1 MRKTTTSLK
10 LQFERLDYQDQAVQ
24 SVCDVFKDLPFR
36 AQKGFTQANP
46 ELFWDDPDEGKSIK
60 SSRDPE
66 LFNGLLLKQ
75 LARNL
80 NAVRQ
85 ANGVDEGELSL
96 STHLTLDVLM
106 ETGTGKTFTFIETIY
121 RLNKLYGLSKFLI
134 LAPSTAIRQ
143 GTLKNLQITREFFS
157 KIEGYRQLSVFE
169 YTPENVFRFANTSS
183 ENIAVMISTYQA
195 FNKAS
200 NVIHKKAVEQGLP
213 GINGTKATSYMQAIA
228 ALRPVIIIDE
238 PHRFE
243 GKNTAQNIEK
253 FKPLFT
259 LRFGATFKE
268 DANKPTYK
276 NLIYTLDSVTAFK
289 KGLVKS
295 ITVDTIG
302 NEQVD
307 AHSLVLKEVKGAKQ
321 ADYVAHIL
329 YKDIASKSQQIG
341 LIKGDN
347 LGEKTGIAYLTGYVV
362 ELISKSEVVFTNGF
376 SLPLGEDNAS
386 SYGMLLD
393 EIQSEIIRQTV
404 QTHFE
409 REGRLFDFGIKALT
423 LFFIDSVS
431 KYLLDSGEP
440 GVLVQKFEKI
450 YAEQLEQVLAK
461 PDLSP
466 EYRHYLMRTQNEI
479 NKVHQGYFAKSNKD
493 KDLQNEID
501 LILNKKEA
509 LLSFDTDLRFIF
521 SMWAL
526 QEGWDNPNIF
536 TLCKLAPSNSKITKL
551 QQIGRGL
558 RLAVNQKGQRITAEH
573 DEFDFINELN
583 VIVPSTEGDFV
594 KSIQD
599 EIAAKSLAIREM
611 VFDANLL
618 VEQKVVP
625 STRQADAVIDI
636 LEELNLV
643 KLDDDDKAH
652 IVANKTQF
660 KSAWNGLLTA
670 VDEHKKIKEFDAK
683 ALASFFNDVFMTET
697 KVRAK
702 DKSRTAPKVIKINA
716 DKYHQHFKML
726 WDNLNRDAQLRFDL
740 DSDDFIAVVSK
751 VIASEFKVGQ
761 IQIQTIRHQAVETG
775 VAEVTSTYKA
785 LDYHAVFNLYEF
797 LRALANA
804 TQLSFKTVAAILKA
818 MSKDQFAMIARNEN
832 QALTQLKAIIL
843 RELYALIVNK
853 ISYDIKEIRAKA
865 TSLTHTDGQVLNFIN
880 KGSCGRDDFDLS
892 NLPTISQKSLYD
904 ESFIEV
910 DSEIEELTIAQST
923 DNSITVFAKLPKVKI
938 PVPNGTYNPDFGY
951 VVNQSGK
958 KTLYLVVETKGYDL
972 ESSIPT
978 DELIKINSARAF
990 FRDLKALDNGLE
1002 VHYKTKINNQ
1012 QLIDLI
1018 AEIQQAPLD

>member
-1 MRKTTTSLK
+1 MSKNTTLK

-24 SVCDVFKDLPFR
+24 SVCDVFKDLSFR
-36 AQKGFTQANP
+36 PQSGFTQANP
-46 ELFWDDPDEGKSIK
+46 MLFWDDPEEGKAIK
-60 SSRDPE
+60 QSRDAE
-66 LFNGLLLKQ
+66 YKNHLLLKQ
-75 LARNL
+75 LERNL
-80 NAVRQ
+80 NAVRT
-85 ANGVDEGELSL
+85 ANGVDEGELTL
-96 STHLTLDVLM
+96 SPRLTLDVLM
-106 ETGTGKTFTFIETIY
+106 ETGTGKTFTFIESIY
-121 RLNKLYGLSKFLI
+121 RLNQLYGLSKFLI
-134 LAPSTAIRQ
+134 LVPSTAIRQ

-157 KIEGYRQLSVFE
+157 KVEGYRPLSVFE
-169 YTPENVFRFANTSS
+169 YTPENVFRFANASG

-213 GINGTKATSYMQAIA
+213 GINGRATSYMQAIA

-243 GKNTAQNIEK
+243 GKNTAQNIDK
-253 FKPLFT
+253 FQPLFT
-259 LRFGATFKE
+259 LRFGATFKN
-268 DANKPTYK
+268 DAFQ

-321 ADYVAHIL
+321 ADYVAQIL
-329 YKDIASKSQQIG
+329 YKDIASKTQQAG
-341 LIKGDN
+341 LKKGDN
-347 LGEKTGIAYLTGYVV
+347 LGEKTAIDYLNGYVV

-393 EIQSEIIRQTV
+393 EIQTEIIRQTV

-409 REGRLFDFGIKALT
+409 REGRLFDLGIKALT

-450 YAEQLEQVLAK
+450 YAEQLALVLAK
-461 PDLSP
+461 DDLSP
-466 EYRHYLMRTQNEI
+466 AYRAYLTRTQHAVG
-479 NKVHQGYFAKSNKD
+479 KVHQGYFAKSNKE
-493 KDLQNEID
+493 KDLQDEID
-501 LILNKKEA
+501 LILNKKEE

-558 RLAVNQKGQRITAEH
+558 RLAVDQTGQRITSSH
-573 DEFDFINELN
+573 DEFDFVNELN

-594 KSIQD
+594 KAIQD
-599 EIAAKSLAIREM
+599 EIAAKSLAIRDM

-618 VEQKVVP
+618 VAQKVVP
-625 STRQADAVIDI
+625 STRQADAVIDV
-636 LEELNLV
+636 LEGLNLV
-643 KLDDDDKAH
+643 ELDDNDKAH

-660 KSAWNGLLTA
+660 KAAWQGILTA
-670 VDEHKKIKEFDAK
+670 VAEHKKVKEFDAK
-683 ALASFFNDVFMTET
+683 ALADFFNDVFMTET

-702 DKSRTAPKVIKINA
+702 DKTRKAPKVIKVNS
-716 DKYHQHFKML
+716 DKFNQHFKTL
-726 WDNLNRDAQLRFDL
+726 WDNLNRDAQLKFDL
-740 DSDDFIAVVSK
+740 DSDDFIAVVNK
-751 VIASEFKVGQ
+751 AIAAEFKVGQ
-761 IQIQTIRHQAVETG
+761 IQIQTTRHQAVESG

-785 LDYHAVFNLYEF
+785 LDYQAVFNLYEF
-797 LRALANA
+797 VRALANA
-804 TQLSFKTVAAILKA
+804 TQLSFKTVAAILKTMPQA
-818 MSKDQFAMIARNEN
+818 QFAMIARNEN
-832 QALTQLKAIIL
+832 QALAQLKAIIL
-843 RELYALIVNK
+843 REMYALIVNK

-865 TSLTHTDGQVLNFIN
+865 TSLTHADGRVLDFIN
-880 KGSCGRDDFDLS
+880 KGSCGREGFDIS
-892 NLPTISQKSLYD
+892 TLPTVCQKSLYD
-904 ESFIEV
+904 ETFIEV
-910 DSEIEELTIAQST
+910 DSEIEERTIAQST
-923 DNSITVFAKLPKVKI
+923 DTSITVFAKLPKVKI

-951 VVNQSGK
+951 VVNESGK
-958 KTLYLVVETKGYDL
+958 KTLYLVVETKGYDT
-972 ESSIPT
+972 EGEIPAN
-978 DELIKINSARAF
+978 ELIKINAAKAF
-990 FRDLKALDNGLE
+990 FRDLKALDKEGDKGLE
-1002 VHYKTKINNQ
+1002 IHYKTKINNQ
-1012 QLIDLI
+1012 ELVDLL
-1018 AEIQQAPLD
+1018 AEIKA

>member
-1 MRKTTTSLK
+1 MSQKITSKNTALK

-36 AQKGFTQANP
+36 PQSGFTQANP
-46 ELFWDDPDEGKSIK
+46 MLFWDDPEAGKAIK
-60 SSRDPE
+60 QSRDAE
-66 LFNGLLLKQ
+66 YKNHLLLKQ
-75 LARNL
+75 LERNL
-80 NAVRQ
+80 NAVRT

-96 STHLTLDVLM
+96 STRLTLDVLM
-106 ETGTGKTFTFIETIY
+106 ETGTGKTFTFIESIY
-121 RLNKLYGLSKFLI
+121 RLNQLYGLSKFLI
-134 LAPSTAIRQ
+134 LVPSTAIRQ

-157 KIEGYRQLSVFE
+157 KIEGYRPLSVFE
-169 YTPENVFRFANTSS
+169 YTPENVFRFANASG

-213 GINGTKATSYMQAIA
+213 GINGRATSYMQAIA

-243 GKNTAQNIEK
+243 GKNTAQNIDK
-253 FKPLFT
+253 FQPLFT
-259 LRFGATFKE
+259 LRFGATFKN
-268 DANKPTYK
+268 DAFQ

-321 ADYVAHIL
+321 ADYVAQIL
-329 YKDIASKSQQIG
+329 YKDIASKTQQAG
-341 LIKGDN
+341 LKKGDN
-347 LGEKTGIAYLTGYVV
+347 LGEKTAIDYLNGYVV

-393 EIQSEIIRQTV
+393 EIQTEIIRQTV

-409 REGRLFDFGIKALT
+409 REGRLFDLGIKALT

-450 YAEQLEQVLAK
+450 YAEQLAFVLAK
-461 PDLSP
+461 DDLSP
-466 EYRHYLMRTQNEI
+466 AYRAYLERTHNEVG
-479 NKVHQGYFAKSNKD
+479 KVHQGYFAKSNKD
-493 KDLQNEID
+493 KDLQDEID
-501 LILNKKEA
+501 LILNQKEK

-536 TLCKLAPSNSKITKL
+536 TLCKLAPSTSKITKL

-558 RLAVNQKGQRITAEH
+558 RLAVDQTGQRITTEH
-573 DEFDFINELN
+573 DEFDFVNELN

-594 KSIQD
+594 KAIQD

-618 VEQKVVP
+618 VAQKVVP
-625 STRQADAVIDI
+625 STRQADAVIDV
-636 LEELNLV
+636 LEDLDLV
-643 KLDDDDKAH
+643 ALDDNDKAH

-660 KSAWNGLLTA
+660 KAAWQGILTA
-670 VDEHKKIKEFDAK
+670 VAEHKKVKEFDAK
-683 ALASFFNDVFMTET
+683 ALADFFNDVFMTET

-702 DKSRTAPKVIKINA
+702 DKTRKAPKVIKVNS
-716 DKYHQHFKML
+716 DKFNQHFKTL
-726 WDNLNRDAQLRFDL
+726 WDNLNRDAQLKFDL
-740 DSDDFIAVVSK
+740 DSDDFIAVVNK
-751 VIASEFKVGQ
+751 AIAAEFKVGQ
-761 IQIQTIRHQAVETG
+761 IQIQTTRHQAVESG

-785 LDYHAVFNLYEF
+785 LDYQAVFNLYEF
-797 LRALANA
+797 VRALANA

-818 MSKDQFAMIARNEN
+818 MPQAQFAMIARNEN
-832 QALTQLKAIIL
+832 QALAQLKAIIM
-843 RELYALIVNK
+843 REMYALIVNK

-865 TSLTHTDGQVLNFIN
+865 TSLTHADGSVLDFIN
-880 KGSCGRDDFDLS
+880 KGSCGRDDFDIS
-892 NLPTISQKSLYD
+892 ALPTVCQKSLYD
-904 ESFIEV
+904 ETFIEV

-923 DNSITVFAKLPKVKI
+923 DTSITVFAKLPKVKI

-958 KTLYLVVETKGYDL
+958 KTLYMVVETKGYDL
-972 ESSIPT
+972 EGEISPN
-978 DELIKINSARAF
+978 EAIKINAAQAF

-1002 VHYKTKINNQ
+1002 IHYKTKINNQ
-1012 QLIDLI
+1012 ELVDLL
-1018 AEIQQAPLD
+1018 AEIKA